1 MSCNARKETP
11 FTPSKEQK
19 RIAKLCRTKNVV
31 VSARP
36 GSGKTATAEAIIAAH
51 PDLRVLVLT
60 YSKRLQLE
68 TFRRLR
74 PYPNCEVYTFHAMAG
89 KPFGTVIRDDAA
101 LSEEIRRVLGCNEL
115 PKWSS
120 APFDIIVL
128 DEFQDCTEV
137 LFWLANCFILANNQK
152 LGGEPARIVVLGDER
167 QSIYGFRGADDRYL
181 TLAFELLRSTSP
193 YPFAEAQLSQSFR
206 LSIQS
211 VRFINEV
218 FLGGESCITSTKTG
232 PKPIVLRCHPYDV
245 YALAKQLWVLIKHHG
260 AQNTAIL
267 APAVRKRGPVQD
279 VVNILSKKYGVPIA
293 VSVDDEVPLD
303 DRVIE
308 GKMCVSTIHQFKGS
322 ERDLVILF
330 GIDASFFEFFGRNL
344 PDDRCP
350 NEIFVALTRAREQ
363 LVLVH
368 HKNQKLMPFVAI
380 EALYET
386 ADVIDMTT
394 EQGRIAPPDAPSRA
408 LELGLA
414 LPRSI
419 TVRDMA
425 RHVKD
430 ELLDGIIERH
440 LCVHKLPPLP
450 DMEHIGL
457 LGIVLS
463 DAKMKFYEAVS
474 DLNGL
479 VVVAAFEYEISGTL
493 ATLNVKQPDI
503 DSMPLLCSQEGVSWL
518 CRQACKYE
526 AELSGYLPRSIQMGN
541 HAFDW
546 IKPKDLAAA
555 RSRLWEEL
563 GRSVASL
570 RFEFRAEDDFI
581 VEDQKAHLLGRADIV
596 DVSSGSDCNEGER
609 AEAVWEVK
617 FVMQLSNQH
626 VVQACAYAFLLGLPS
641 AILFNVRDGEKW
653 IITSRNGQEG
663 LHRMLEEILRA
674 KHTSSR
680 KMSDE
685 EFTAKCAEK
694 TRELMKLE

>member
-1 MSCNARKETP
+1 M
-11 FTPSKEQK
+11 
-19 RIAKLCRTKNVV
+19 
-31 VSARP
+31 
-36 GSGKTATAEAIIAAH
+36 AH

-68 TFRRLR
+68 TLRRLR

-89 KPFGTVIRDDAA
+89 KLFGTVIRDDAA
-101 LSEEIRRVLGCNEL
+101 LSEERRRVLGRNEL
-115 PKWSS
+115 PRWSP

-128 DEFQDCTEV
+128 DEFQDCTEL

-152 LGGEPARIVVLGDER
+152 MGGEPARIVVLGDER

-181 TLAFELLRSTSP
+181 TLASELLRPISP
-193 YPFAEAQLSQSFR
+193 YPFSKAQLSESFR

-232 PKPIVLRCHPYDV
+232 PKPIVLRCHSYDTH
-245 YALAKQLWVLIKHHG
+245 ALAKQLWALVKRHG

-279 VVNILSKKYGVPIA
+279 VVNVLSKKYGVPIA
-293 VSVDDEVPLD
+293 VSIDDEVPLD

-330 GIDASFFEFFGRNL
+330 GMDSSFFEFFGRNL

-350 NEIFVALTRAREQ
+350 NEVFVALTRAREQ

-368 HKNQKLMPFVAI
+368 HNSQKLMPFVSAQ
-380 EALYET
+380 ALYET

-394 EQGRIAPPDAPSRA
+394 EQGRIPAPDAPSRT
-408 LELGLA
+408 LELGLT

-430 ELLDGIIERH
+430 ELLDGIIDSH

-450 DMEHIGL
+450 EVEHIGL
-457 LGIVLS
+457 PGVVLS
-463 DAKMKFYEAVS
+463 DAKMKFHEAVS

-479 VVVAAFEYEISGTL
+479 VVVAAFEYDISRSL
-493 ATLNVKQPDI
+493 VTLNANQTDI
-503 DSMPLLCSQEGVSWL
+503 GSMPSVCSQEGVSWL

-526 AELSGYLPRSIQMGN
+526 AEFSGYLPRSIQMEN
-541 HAFDW
+541 HDFDW
-546 IKPKDLAAA
+546 IKPGDLVTAQ
-555 RSRLWEEL
+555 SRLWGEL
-563 GRSVASL
+563 GGSVASL
-570 RFEFRAEDDFI
+570 RFEFRAEDDFK
-581 VEDQKAHLLGRADIV
+581 VEEEKSRLLGRADIV
-596 DVSSGSDCNEGER
+596 AVSSSSDCDEGER
-609 AEAVWEVK
+609 VESVWEIK
-617 FVMQLSNQH
+617 FVTQLSNQH
-626 VVQACAYAFLLGLPS
+626 VAQACTYALLLGLPS

-663 LHRMLEEILRA
+663 LHRMIEEILRA
-674 KHTSSR
+674 KYTSAR
-680 KMSDE
+680 KMTDK
-685 EFTAKCAEK
+685 EFTEKCAEK
-694 TRELMKLE
+694 TLELMKLE